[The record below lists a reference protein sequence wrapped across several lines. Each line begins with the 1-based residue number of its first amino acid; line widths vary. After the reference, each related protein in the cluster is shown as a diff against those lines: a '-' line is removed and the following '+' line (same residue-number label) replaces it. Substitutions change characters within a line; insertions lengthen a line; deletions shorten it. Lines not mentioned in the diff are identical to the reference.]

1 MRIPKRSRTAVISKI
16 LFFLAVVLMIYFLFG
31 RVWIKHMRYPL
42 KFEEEIKT
50 YSEKYSVDP
59 YMVASIIWAES
70 RFLPDAVSGKD
81 ARGLMQLLPGTA
93 VWAAGKMGLSEFE
106 EAMLLDP
113 EMNIRIGCWY
123 LKFLSS
129 QFPDNEELVLAAYNG
144 GIGNV
149 QEWLK
154 DKTYSGDGCRLDH
167 IPFQETRDYVLKV
180 KNACKIYRETYPSLG
195 SSSNRKG
202 SNQ

>member
-1 MRIPKRSRTAVISKI
+1 MRTPKRSRMAVISK
-16 LFFLAVVLMIYFLFG
+16 LLLFLAVVLMIYFLFG
-31 RVWIKHMRYPL
+31 RVWIKQMRYPL

-81 ARGLMQLLPGTA
+81 ARGLMQLLPDTA
-93 VWAAGKMGLSEFE
+93 VWAAGKMGLSDFE
-106 EAMLLDP
+106 EAMLLNP

-123 LKFLSS
+123 LNFLSS
-129 QFPDNEELVLAAYNG
+129 QFPDNEESVLAAYNG

-149 QEWLK
+149 QKWLK
-154 DKTYSGDGCRLDH
+154 DKTYSGDGYRLDH
-167 IPFQETRDYVLKV
+167 IPFQETRNYVLKV
-180 KNACKIYRETYPSLG
+180 KGACKIYREIYPSLG
-195 SSSNRKG
+195 SSPNRKG